1 MAIPFEINRS
11 RIFRNIA
18 TLFSGSVVAQGM
30 TALTLLLT
38 ARQLQVDSYGQY
50 AACITV
56 TSMLSILFSLGLDVW
71 LLREGGKSPHV
82 IGDISGSVLGIKGAF
97 GLVWVIILF
106 SLAPLFNQQSFPSS
120 LLRWSVILLWSDTLF
135 ATCLTTFKSALHNK
149 TPSILEASADVA
161 WFGLTLVLMG
171 YGLIQPEAYLKIRV
185 LVSLIALSFSLLFLI
200 RRFHLRF
207 NSIFAR
213 QALAGFFHFAASDF
227 LAMITMRADV
237 VIISI
242 TIGKTATG
250 LYSPAVGLVNMA
262 FLAPMAIY
270 WVMLPVL
277 SNLYK
282 HHPKQAE
289 KTALRTIFLSLGVGV
304 GLTLLFFVG
313 APLVIRLQSYA
324 DSVEVL
330 KILSWVLLFKC
341 GSFALATIIV
351 AKNLQAKR
359 TLIQI
364 IAATF
369 NILLNFLIVYR
380 FGINGVA
387 LIYVVTEIILFTG
400 YSWYVWRTK

>member
-1 MAIPFEINRS
+1 
-11 RIFRNIA
+11 
-18 TLFSGSVVAQGM
+18 M

-50 AACITV
+50 AACITL
-56 TSMLSILFSLGLDVW
+56 TSMMSILFSLGLDVW
-71 LLREGGKSPHV
+71 LLREGGKSPYL
-82 IGDISGSVLGIKGAF
+82 IGEISGSVLGIKGLF
-97 GLVWVIILF
+97 GLIWVIILF
-106 SLAPLFNQQSFPSS
+106 SLAPLFNQQSFPSP
-120 LLRWSVILLWSDTLF
+120 LLRWSIILLWSDTLF
-135 ATCLTTFKSALHNK
+135 ATCLTTFKSALHNR
-149 TPSILEASADVA
+149 TPSILEASADTV

-185 LVSLIALSFSLLFLI
+185 FVSLIALSFSLFFLV
-200 RRFHLRF
+200 RRFHLHF
-207 NSIFAR
+207 NLSFAR

-237 VIISI
+237 IIISV

-282 HHPKQAE
+282 HHPEQAE
-289 KTALRTIFLSLGVGV
+289 KTALRTIFLSLLVGV

-313 APLVIRLQSYA
+313 APLITKLLGQSYVE
-324 DSVEVL
+324 SIEVL

-359 TLIQI
+359 TLIQVV
-364 IAATF
+364 AATS
-369 NILLNFLIVYR
+369 NIVLNFLIVYN

-387 LIYVVTEIILFTG
+387 LVYVVTEIILFLG